1 MTSIIEAHGLVKR
14 FGEVHALAGVDL
26 VAESGRVTALLGPNG
41 AGKTT
46 FVSAVATLLR
56 PDAGELRVAGIDVA
70 ADPRRVRRVI
80 GLAGQYASVEPAMTG
95 RENVE
100 LVARLF
106 GLGRRAARAAAGE
119 VLDRLGLRD
128 AGDRLVRT
136 YSGGMRRRLDLG
148 ASLVGRPRLLLLDEP
163 TSGLDPRSR
172 RELWE
177 AIRGLVADGVDVLLT
192 TQYLE
197 EADTLARH
205 VVIMDHG
212 RVIDAGTPD
221 ELKDR
226 AGRDVIDVRPR
237 AAGDL
242 PAIEEILASVSDDTP
257 QSDIDTQRASVAVD
271 SGADKLAVVVQK
283 LHDQR
288 IALDDV
294 GVRRPSLDEVFLA
307 LTGEPLAPSGN
318 GHDDRGGSAAA

>member
-14 FGEVHALAGVDL
+14 FGDVNALAGMDL
-26 VAESGRVTALLGPNG
+26 VAESGRITALLGPNG

-56 PDAGELRVAGIDVA
+56 PDAGKLRVAGIDVA
-70 ADPRRVRRVI
+70 TDPRRVRRII

-106 GLGRRAARAAAGE
+106 GLGRRAARAAAGD
-119 VLDRLGLRD
+119 VLDRLGLSD

-177 AIRGLVADGVDVLLT
+177 AIRGLVVDGVDVLLT

-197 EADTLARH
+197 EADNLARH

-242 PAIEEILASVSDDTP
+242 PAVEEILASVSDDTP
-257 QSDIDTQRASVAVD
+257 QSDIDTQRASVPVD
-271 SGADKLAVVVQK
+271 SGADRLAVVVQM

-294 GVRRPSLDEVFLA
+294 GVRRPSLDEVFLT
-307 LTGEPLAPSGN
+307 LTGEPLAAS
-318 GHDDRGGSAAA
+318 GHDHGDPAAA

>member
-1 MTSIIEAHGLVKR
+1 MPSIIESYGLVKR
-14 FGEVHALAGVDL
+14 FGDVDALAGMDL
-26 VAESGRVTALLGPNG
+26 VAESGRITALLGPNG

-56 PDAGELRVAGIDVA
+56 PDAGELRVGGIDVA
-70 ADPRRVRRVI
+70 ADPRRVRRII

-106 GLGRRAARAAAGE
+106 GLGRRAAQAAAGE
-119 VLDRLGLRD
+119 VLDRLGLSD

-197 EADTLARH
+197 EADNLARH

-242 PAIEEILASVSDDTP
+242 PAVEEILASVSDDTP
-257 QSDIDTQRASVAVD
+257 QSDIDTQRASVSVD
-271 SGADKLAVVVQK
+271 IGADKLAVVVQK
-283 LHDQR
+283 LHDER

-307 LTGEPLAPSGN
+307 LTGEPLAPSGI
-318 GHDDRGGSAAA
+318 GHDDHGDSAAA

>member
-14 FGEVHALAGVDL
+14 FGDVDALAGLDL
-26 VAESGRVTALLGPNG
+26 VAESGRITALLGPNG

-70 ADPRRVRRVI
+70 TDPRRVRRII

-119 VLDRLGLRD
+119 VLDRLGLSD

-148 ASLVGRPRLLLLDEP
+148 ASLVGRPQLLLLDEP

-197 EADTLARH
+197 EADSLARH

-242 PAIEEILASVSDDTP
+242 PAVEEILASVSDDTP
-257 QSDIDTQRASVAVD
+257 QSDIDTQRASVPVD
-271 SGADKLAVVVQK
+271 SGADKLAVVVQM

-294 GVRRPSLDEVFLA
+294 GVRRPSLDEVFLT
-307 LTGEPLAPSGN
+307 LTGEPLAASG
-318 GHDDRGGSAAA
+318 HERGDPAAA

>member
-1 MTSIIEAHGLVKR
+1 
-14 FGEVHALAGVDL
+14 
-26 VAESGRVTALLGPNG
+26 
-41 AGKTT
+41 
-46 FVSAVATLLR
+46 
-56 PDAGELRVAGIDVA
+56 
-70 ADPRRVRRVI
+70 VRQII
-80 GLAGQYASVEPAMTG
+80 GLAGQSASVEPAMTG
-95 RENVE
+95 RENLQ

-106 GLGRRAARAAAGE
+106 GLDRRAARATAAD
-119 VLDRLGLRD
+119 VLDRLGLTD

-172 RELWE
+172 RELWD

-197 EADTLARH
+197 EADNLARH
-205 VVIMDHG
+205 VVIMDRG

-242 PAIEEILASVSDDTP
+242 PAVEEILGSVSDDTP
-257 QSDIDTQRASVAVD
+257 QSDIDTQRASVSVD
-271 SGADKLAVVVQK
+271 TGADKLALIVQR
-283 LHDQR
+283 LHERR

-307 LTGEPLAPSGN
+307 LTGQPLALSGN
-318 GHDDRGGSAAA
+318 DHDHGDPAAA

>member
-1 MTSIIEAHGLVKR
+1 MAPIIEAHGLTKR
-14 FGEVHALAGVDL
+14 FGDVDALAGLDL
-26 VAESGRVTALLGPNG
+26 VAESGRITALLGPNG

-70 ADPRRVRRVI
+70 AHPRRVRQII
-80 GLAGQYASVEPAMTG
+80 GLAGQSASVEPAMTG
-95 RENVE
+95 RENLQ

-106 GLGRRAARAAAGE
+106 GLDRRAARTAAAD
-119 VLDRLGLRD
+119 VLDRLGLTD

-172 RELWE
+172 RELWD

-197 EADTLARH
+197 EADNLARH

-242 PAIEEILASVSDDTP
+242 PAVEEILASVSDDTP
-257 QSDIDTQRASVAVD
+257 QSDIDTQRASVSVD
-271 SGADKLAVVVQK
+271 TGADKLALVVQR
-283 LHDQR
+283 LHDRR

-307 LTGEPLAPSGN
+307 LTGQPLALSGN
-318 GHDDRGGSAAA
+318 DHDHGDPAAA